1 MKVAKADL
9 IEEWL
14 KNGSDDAKKII
25 DLPWN
30 VTRSEEESGID
41 LSANYPR
48 FPFTLLFRID
58 NYNTVIVLD
67 MKMPTDSLEL
77 QDRLDI
83 YRKLLLLNAEIPFS
97 KFSLVSDDLDVVIVS
112 EIETSKVDRD
122 MLNDRME
129 AILNSAYKMAQ
140 ALNLQEELQQMMLEN
155 IVATIKEK
163 MEKGAKKE
171 EVMDYLVTKLR
182 ISRDMAEKIVGEVEN
197 QTRQSEKSETTEDMY
212 V

>member
-140 ALNLQEELQQMMLEN
+140 ALNLQEELQQIMLEN